1 LLAMMFVVGIAA
13 STARLALFVHPML
26 GEICRTLNVAGEA
39 DFDAILQSQEA
50 RPARGEGFADVLD
63 VGAI

>member
-1 LLAMMFVVGIAA
+1 MLA
-13 STARLALFVHPML
+13 
-26 GEICRTLNVAGEA
+26 EICRTLTITGEA
-39 DFDAILQSQEA
+39 DFDTILQSQLA